1 MFMNN
6 VVNSDKTKKI
16 KSVLKGYI
24 ISIIISCILLF
35 IYAIVLVNTDIN
47 EKTITAVVITIT
59 AISIL
64 IGSSISCLNVKKNG
78 ILNGLC
84 IGGTYFITLY
94 IFSSIFLTGFS
105 INLKAFLMIILGTL
119 IGGIG
124 GIIGIN
130 IKR

>member
-16 KSVLKGYI
+16 KPILKGYI

-105 INLKAFLMIILGTL
+105 INLKAFLMIILGTV